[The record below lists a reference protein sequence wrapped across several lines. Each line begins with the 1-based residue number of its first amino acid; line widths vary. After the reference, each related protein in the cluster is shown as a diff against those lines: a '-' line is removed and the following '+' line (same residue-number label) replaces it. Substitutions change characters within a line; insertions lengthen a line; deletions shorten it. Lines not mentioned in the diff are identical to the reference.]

1 MEFARGPRWGSEL
14 GSRGAR
20 AMSCAGIAR
29 EWRGLTPGIRGAPER
44 FPRGPQGRRGARA
57 ALARGSRGD
66 FIGALRGSSGF
77 RGVPRGTSGVSWGL
91 REPRAGSPQGS
102 RGTAW
107 GSRGVMRGSRGA
119 RGGRARGLGRLVR
132 GPRAVC
138 LWLSRGPR
146 AVPRGSREASFEF
159 VLSLCLASPEL
170 TQELREARAKL
181 AREAGA
187 GLALASRGPA
197 RRGSLGARAG
207 ATRRCDK
214 SARCWPRLS
223 VRILATLPC
232 C

>member
-1 MEFARGPRWGSEL
+1 M
-14 GSRGAR
+14 
-20 AMSCAGIAR
+20 
-29 EWRGLTPGIRGAPER
+29 
-44 FPRGPQGRRGARA
+44 
-57 ALARGSRGD
+57 
-66 FIGALRGSSGF
+66 
-77 RGVPRGTSGVSWGL
+77 

-102 RGTAW
+102 RGSAW

-170 TQELREARAKL
+170 TQELHEARAKL